1 MKRHPLLPAAA
12 VLAVLALM
20 AAACGGDDDGG
31 DASTDTGSASAGAS
45 AESTDD
51 SADSNEDAMAE
62 EDDATESEA
71 PAAEATT
78 GEDEDTM
85 EADPMDTN
93 GDGKVVLGVAA
104 AGPRDDGAYYQALV
118 DAAYEISAANNWE
131 EPVIIDEIEPAIADT
146 ELENLVAQGVDIVA
160 VGAGEIADPL
170 PDLVERYPDV
180 FWYCNCGTGFPQTPG
195 VALST
200 NDGAEIEYV
209 AGYATG
215 LLLQERGGDSVAMIG
230 CCDLGFEVE
239 TELAFRLGLKD
250 VDPSFDVTYTPTG
263 NYPFDFD
270 NVAGATE
277 AFNVALEAGMDAV
290 YPYLGG
296 AHEPLVQLANEND
309 VIVMSAGSSK
319 VCEREDLHWDMAVLF
334 DGGDFARA
342 IFPGIVAGEVQEGS
356 IYTFRVGRDPEVG
369 SKICDPT
376 PEQEEDLNRVHS
388 EVFNGLHK
396 AEFDEIKAVAYG
408 GG

>member
-1 MKRHPLLPAAA
+1 MRRHPLALLAA
-12 VLAVLALM
+12 VFAVFALV
-20 AAACGGDDDGG
+20 AAACGDDD
-31 DASTDTGSASAGAS
+31 
-45 AESTDD
+45 
-51 SADSNEDAMAE
+51 E
-62 EDDATESEA
+62 ETTTAAPETTEA
-71 PAAEATT
+71 PAPEEPEEPAEDDMEEDVEATPMP
-78 GEDEDTM
+78 DM
-85 EADPMDTN
+85 DPMDFT

-118 DAAYEISAANNWE
+118 DAAIEISEANGWE
-131 EPVIIDEIEPAIADT
+131 DPIIIDNIEPAVADT

-180 FWYCNCGTGFPQTPG
+180 FWYCNCGTGYPQTPG

-230 CCDLGFEVE
+230 CCDLGFEIE

-277 AFNVALEAGMDAV
+277 AFNVALDGGMDAV

-309 VIVMSAGSSK
+309 IIVMSAGSSK
-319 VCEREDLHWDMAVLF
+319 VCERTDLHWDMAVLF

-356 IYTFRVGRDPEVG
+356 IKLFAVGKDKEVG

-376 PEQEEDLNRVHS
+376 DEQRELLEQVHLD
-388 EVFNGLHK
+388 VADGYCADAFGV
-396 AEFDEIKAVAYG
+396 IKGIAYG
-408 GG
+408 GQEIAEPEECF

>member
-1 MKRHPLLPAAA
+1 MKRHPLLLLMAILT
-12 VLAVLALM
+12 VFALM
-20 AAACGGDDDGG
+20 ATACGGDDDE
-31 DASTDTGSASAGAS
+31 AVIETAES
-45 AESTDD
+45 AETSTTAE
-51 SADSNEDAMAE
+51 SAETTTTVESVETSTTAE
-62 EDDATESEA
+62 SAETTTTVESA
-71 PAAEATT
+71 
-78 GEDEDTM
+78 
-85 EADPMDTN
+85 ADPMDTN
-93 GDGKVVLGVAA
+93 SDGKVVLGVAA

-118 DAAYEISAANNWE
+118 DAAIEISMANGWE
-131 EPVIIDEIEPAIADT
+131 DPIVIDNIEPAVADT

-180 FWYCNCGTGFPQTPG
+180 FWYCNCGTGYPQTPG

-200 NDGAEIEYV
+200 DDGSEIQYV

-215 LLLQERGGDSVAMIG
+215 LLLKERGGDSVAMIG

-250 VDPSFDVTYTPTG
+250 VDPSYDVTYTPTG
-263 NYPFDFD
+263 NFPFDFD

-277 AFNVALEAGMDAV
+277 AFNIALDAGMDAV

-296 AHEPLVQLANEND
+296 AHEPLVQLANEHD
-309 VIVMSAGSSK
+309 VIVMSAGASN
-319 VCEREDLHWDMAVLF
+319 VCERTDLHWDMAVLF

-342 IFPGIVAGEVQEGS
+342 VFPGIVSGEIQEGS
-356 IYTFRVGRDPEVG
+356 IKLFAVGKDPEVG
-369 SKICDPT
+369 AKICGAT
-376 PEQEEDLNRVHS
+376 PEQEELLNQIHLDVADGVHK
-388 EVFNGLHK
+388 E
-396 AEFDEIKAVAYG
+396 AFDEIKAKAYG